1 MRVTRADLEGVEEDC
16 ILLPCG
22 EKKDGNEQSSTNE
35 GNQLHWI
42 SNTET
47 ERLRELDLGSVKE
60 EERRRKRRGQIWKY

>member
-35 GNQLHWI
+35 GNQLH
-42 SNTET
+42 
-47 ERLRELDLGSVKE
+47 
-60 EERRRKRRGQIWKY
+60 